1 MTTSAIVQELVR
13 NVESACMC
21 GLESSQII
29 NAMLQCYSDPMALTF
44 RAIVLGNAQLN
55 SQALLR
61 SIQQWVENG
70 DHSITVSGAA
80 VTVNADCPVPIQSY
94 VEESCDIVIP
104 PSSTP
109 LPPTS
114 SSNSASASPASS
126 ASSSPAS
133 SASANP
139 APIPAISTSIPV
151 SSTST
156 SVSPTPTPPTRPKQG
171 GDGSNSAAIAAPV
184 VIIILLILIGVA
196 LIIALVVLLV
206 RRRKESKSQEYLM
219 FSQDNGGEGEVHLA
233 ADTYQ
238 PVEGKDFNNP
248 IYGVAEDSLDAKP
261 SQEPGE
267 VSKGTATENI

>member
-94 VEESCDIVIP
+94 VEESCDIVTP
-104 PSSTP
+104 PSSTS

-114 SSNSASASPASS
+114 SSSS

-133 SASANP
+133 SASASP
-139 APIPAISTSIPV
+139 APIPVSSTPIPA

-206 RRRKESKSQEYLM
+206 KRRKESKSQEYLM